1 MSWSKP
7 YYPITI
13 SAMSAS
19 SPANL
24 ASMQR
29 SHITHIVVAK
39 LATPAVT
46 LRAVFGGAKLSPPE
60 APGREGDSE
69 VTSTEGL
76 VRQGLHSVTPCRQ
89 FARRASACM
98 ARARRVSGYRLLV
111 AINH

>member
-60 APGREGDSE
+60 APGREGDSDQVIRE
-69 VTSTEGL
+69 NPASRGTE
-76 VRQGLHSVTPCRQ
+76 T
-89 FARRASACM
+89 
-98 ARARRVSGYRLLV
+98 
-111 AINH
+111 